1 MKKSSLS
8 IAMLFAFYL
17 SAVSQIKQV
26 YIRVFDLHGNS
37 IAKGTLTYTT
47 DSSIFIKKDTTAL
60 EISVT
65 SIGYIK
71 TRRSIGHGALTGAI
85 VGGLAIG
92 ILGAV
97 SSDES
102 SSGFNVF
109 NYSPGEG
116 FALGL
121 LSGGAGGALIGAFI
135 SSIKTRTKLVLNG
148 SLNEWQKQ
156 KIIFNR

>member
-1 MKKSSLS
+1 MRKSALS
-8 IAMLFAFYL
+8 VAMLFAFYL
-17 SAVSQIKQV
+17 SAIAQTKQV
-26 YIRVFDLHGNS
+26 YIRVFDLRGS
-37 IAKGTLTYTT
+37 KIAKGTLINTT
-47 DSSIFIKKDTTAL
+47 DSSIFIKKDTTVL
-60 EISVT
+60 EIPVT

-71 TRRSIGHGALTGAI
+71 TRRTIGHGALTGAI
-85 VGGLAIG
+85 VGGLIVG

-121 LSGGAGGALIGAFI
+121 LSGGAGGALIGAYI
-135 SSIKTRTKLVLNG
+135 ASTKTRTKLILNG
-148 SLNEWQKQ
+148 NLSEWQKQ
-156 KIIFNR
+156 RIIFNQ